1 MAILG
6 DSMAKG
12 HTLNEKQ
19 TWAYKIANRN
29 GMTYQKLAVNGM
41 FITTGHGDADANCLL
56 EQAKKSI
63 TILTLLL
70 FTWGQMTEITML
82 NWEHGQVKT
91 QIQQICLVL

>member
-56 EQAKKSI
+56 EQAKKI
-63 TILTLLL
+63 
-70 FTWGQMTEITML
+70 
-82 NWEHGQVKT
+82 NNNR
-91 QIQQICLVL
+91 CAC